1 MFKPQLAKHLYDEE
15 AKRKPAYVGKTYA
28 VMEKLDGWYGYFD
41 IADGNIRS
49 RAGRVLPSCA
59 PMSEKLRD
67 HCANLGRVSG
77 VLIFEILVR
86 RQPEFHVLN
95 GTLNRK
101 APCNEVYLKV
111 HDFVTNDTTPFVT
124 RYKTAALLIDD
135 IDADVSMVHVLDR
148 SDCPSQWKR
157 VCELM
162 WAKGGE
168 GVILK
173 RENAPYTMGKR
184 NADVMKIKEEVT
196 MDLWCIGIEEGEGK
210 FKGMTG
216 SLTLIDAAGNIH
228 NVSGMSDAERTSWW
242 RTPEQVVNH
251 VVEVK
256 AMKILKD
263 GSLREPR
270 FKAIRFDKGFKDID

>member
-15 AKRKPAYVGKTYA
+15 AKKKPAFAGHAYA

-41 IADGNIRS
+41 IADGKIRS
-49 RAGRVLPSCA
+49 RAGRVILSCTT
-59 PMSEKLRD
+59 MSESLRN
-67 HCANLGRVSG
+67 HCRKTGVYSG

-86 RQPEFHVLN
+86 GQPDFYTLN

-101 APCNEVYLKV
+101 QDCADIYLKV
-111 HDFVTNDTTPFVT
+111 HDYVDAPNVSFRV
-124 RYKTAALLIDD
+124 RYTWASD
-135 IDADVSMVHVLDR
+135 IVEGINADVSMIPIMLVTNEPHI
-148 SDCPSQWKR
+148 WKEC
-157 VCELM
+157 CEGV
-162 WAKGGE
+162 WEQGGE

-173 RENAPYTMGKR
+173 RIDAPYSVGKR

-196 MDLWCIGIEEGEGK
+196 LDLWCIGMEEGEGK
-210 FKGMTG
+210 FAGMTG
-216 SLTLIDAAGNIH
+216 SLTLVDSAGNIH
-228 NVSGMSDAERTSWW
+228 NVSGMNDADRICWW
-242 RTPEQVVNH
+242 KHPEKITNS

-270 FKAIRFDKGFKDID
+270 FKTQRFDKGYQDID